1 MRGQRTEERDRET
14 GREGERKKE
23 RESTQVV
30 SSAAYFQPR
39 SSPETGLKRSDGETG
54 SFRSC
59 EIASKLARQNRKCD
73 GGKTMID
80 RKGKRGGGRGRETE
94 KEKGRVEYISR
105 SACSITRKGC

>member
-1 MRGQRTEERDRET
+1 MRGQRTEERDIET
-14 GREGERKKE
+14 GRGREKE
-23 RESTQVV
+23 REGEYTSRFEC
-30 SSAAYFQPR
+30 AYFQPR

-80 RKGKRGGGRGRETE
+80 RKRKREGGREERQ
-94 KEKGRVEYISR
+94 
-105 SACSITRKGC
+105 RKRRGE

>member
-1 MRGQRTEERDRET
+1 MRGQRTEE
-14 GREGERKKE
+14 REGERKKE

-39 SSPETGLKRSDGETG
+39 SSPETGLKRSDGRDGG

-73 GGKTMID
+73 EGKTMID
-80 RKGKRGGGRGRETE
+80 RKRKREGGTGRETE

>member
-14 GREGERKKE
+14 GRGRENEREGEYTSRFE
-23 RESTQVV
+23 C
-30 SSAAYFQPR
+30 AYFQPR
-39 SSPETGLKRSDGETG
+39 SSPETGLKRSDGETGG

-80 RKGKRGGGRGRETE
+80 RKGRETE
-94 KEKGRVEYISR
+94 KEKGESRVY
-105 SACSITRKGC
+105 K

>member
-80 RKGKRGGGRGRETE
+80 RKRKRGG
-94 KEKGRVEYISR
+94 
-105 SACSITRKGC
+105 RKGKRDREREGESRVYK